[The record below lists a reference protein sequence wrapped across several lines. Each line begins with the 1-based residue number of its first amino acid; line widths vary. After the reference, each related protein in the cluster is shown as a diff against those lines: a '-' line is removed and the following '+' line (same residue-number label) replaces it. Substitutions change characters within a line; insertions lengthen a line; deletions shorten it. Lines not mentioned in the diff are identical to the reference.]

1 MEQKPGWTYRFISS
15 LNMQIAINDTTGV
28 MYTEDKVRYSVEE
41 QRLLQSID
49 YALPLSVHLVK
60 KVFDGTIVSII
71 IRFPDDTAER
81 ILIHCNVH
89 IPNRCASVRRT
100 ISYMR

>member
-49 YALPLSVHLVK
+49 YVLPFKFFL
-60 KVFDGTIVSII
+60 
-71 IRFPDDTAER
+71 
-81 ILIHCNVH
+81 ILI
-89 IPNRCASVRRT
+89 SL
-100 ISYMR
+100 